1 MTIFEYPKKFWYEAT
16 DRAIKTVLQVMVVAI
31 PVTAAVDEIPW
42 WGMFLVAAPAGITSL
57 ITSVVSGQVG
67 EKGTASIIEEPVE

>member
-1 MTIFEYPKKFWYEAT
+1 
-16 DRAIKTVLQVMVVAI
+16 
-31 PVTAAVDEIPW
+31 
-42 WGMFLVAAPAGITSL
+42 L